1 MQSIVEFTQQFW
13 TDLQSGQLPELGAWN
28 YILLSILIVWQGP
41 VATLL
46 GGAAASAGLMR
57 PSLVFLAGI
66 IGNLTADII
75 WYSVGRSGSLERFFE
90 KGRLGKHKGRFNIFQ
105 SAMDR
110 HATKVLLLA
119 KLSAGL
125 AVPALVAAGISK
137 LSWRKW
143 FPVVF
148 IGESIWTGVLVLI
161 GFYATEVIK
170 QVEQGLQLLMAGL
183 IFLTLLM
190 GAWFVPRWLRQSEAL
205 NVSAYEENKTP
216 R

>member
-1 MQSIVEFTQQFW
+1 MQSIAEFAQQFW
-13 TDLQSGQLPELGAWN
+13 TDIQSGQLPELGAWN
-28 YILLSILIVWQGP
+28 YVLLSILIVWQGP

-46 GGAAASAGLMR
+46 GGAAASAGLLR

-75 WYSVGRSGSLERFFE
+75 WYSVGRSGSLERFLAN
-90 KGRLGKHKGRFNIFQ
+90 GRLGKHKGRFNIFQ
-105 SAMDR
+105 SAMSR

-125 AVPALVAAGISK
+125 AIPALLAAGMTK

-148 IGESIWTGVLVLI
+148 IGESIWTGALVLI
-161 GFYATEVIK
+161 GFYATEAIK
-170 QVEQGLQLLMAGL
+170 RVEQGIQLFMAGL
-183 IFLTLLM
+183 VFLILVM
-190 GAWFVPRWLRQSEAL
+190 AARFVPRWLRQSEAL
-205 NVSAYEENKTP
+205 NISAYEENKTP
-216 R
+216 